1 MFIRFIHASN
11 TSRKQKILNR
21 LILISKLHRKLYWL
35 MNRKLNRVEIISK
48 KFETFVIP
56 LRDETIGKYLF
67 VDGYFDLD
75 KLLKVN
81 KLINLK
87 GRTLIDVGANFGS
100 ICIPAVKRN
109 IFADAIAIEPD
120 VKTFEILRRNI
131 YLNNLDTINAIQ
143 AAAGC
148 NTGRLLFG
156 TKHKNTGDGKIL
168 NKYNKTEFSQSY
180 LVRQIT
186 LNSLFNDK
194 IAKNALI
201 WIDVQ
206 GFESRVL
213 EGATKFTSAKTPLV
227 LEIYPLGLN
236 QYSNFKKLK
245 RSLAN
250 YSYFANLRYDIYEP
264 RFEPIS
270 NFEIEF
276 NYLEKIG
283 SFSDYL
289 FI

>member
-1 MFIRFIHASN
+1 
-11 TSRKQKILNR
+11 
-21 LILISKLHRKLYWL
+21 
-35 MNRKLNRVEIISK
+35 MNRKLNRIEIVSK

-56 LRDETIGKYLF
+56 LRDETIGKCLF
-67 VDGYFDLD
+67 IDGYFDLD
-75 KLLKVN
+75 KLLKVD

-87 GRTLIDVGANFGS
+87 SRVLIDVGANFGS

-109 IFADAIAIEPD
+109 IFAAAIAIEPD
-120 VKTFEILRRNI
+120 VKNFEILRRNI

-148 NTGRLLFG
+148 NKGRLLFG
-156 TKHKNTGDGKIL
+156 TKNNNSGDSKIL

-180 LVRQIT
+180 FVRQIT
-186 LNSLFNDK
+186 LNSLFNDN
-194 IAKNALI
+194 IAKNSLI

-227 LEIYPLGLN
+227 LEIFPLGLN

-245 RSLAN
+245 KSLAN
-250 YSYFANLRYDIYEP
+250 YSYFANLRYNIYEP

-270 NFEIEF
+270 NFEIEY
-276 NYLEKIG
+276 NNLEKTS